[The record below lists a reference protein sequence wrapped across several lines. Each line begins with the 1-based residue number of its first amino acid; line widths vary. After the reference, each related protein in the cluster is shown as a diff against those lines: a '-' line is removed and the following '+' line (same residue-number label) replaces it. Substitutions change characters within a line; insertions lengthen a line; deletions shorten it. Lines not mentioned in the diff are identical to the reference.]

1 MSIKII
7 KKGLS
12 DRIVDQGRFGYQD
25 IGIQPSGPMDF
36 WSAQLANVI
45 LGNEV
50 YHPVFEL
57 HFPSSVFEFQ
67 ELMYICISGANFV
80 PVINEKSIAL
90 NTPIQVYPKTNLAF
104 CNPLKVD
111 LPISLLKV
119 SWMKIKNG

>member
-1 MSIKII
+1 MSITII

-12 DRIVDQGRFGYQD
+12 DRIVDQGRFGFQD

-36 WSAQLANVI
+36 LSAQLANVI

-57 HFPSSVFEFQ
+57 HFPASVFEFQ
-67 ELMYICISGANFV
+67 EPMYICISGANFV

-90 NTPIQVYPKTNLAF
+90 IELSNSRDSCAAAPLALT
-104 CNPLKVD
+104 CAGDV
-111 LPISLLKV
+111 
-119 SWMKIKNG
+119 